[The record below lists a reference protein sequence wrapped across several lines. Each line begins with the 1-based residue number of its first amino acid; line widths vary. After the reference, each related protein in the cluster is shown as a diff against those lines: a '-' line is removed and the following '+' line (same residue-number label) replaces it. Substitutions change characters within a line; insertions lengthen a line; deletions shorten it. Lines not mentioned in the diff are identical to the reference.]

1 MSREIP
7 VIVNARAG
15 AASSEVSC
23 ARLLELFRAAGLEA
37 EILEAKDGDQI
48 AELARDAIA
57 RRPPM
62 IVAGGGDGT
71 ISAVA
76 GVVTGTGI
84 PLGVLPLGTLNH
96 FARDLGLPDD
106 IESAVGVL
114 KTGHAIEV
122 DVGEVNGR
130 VFLNNSSIGLY
141 PQLVHQRERQQQRLG
156 RGKWH
161 ALLRASLTLLHRY
174 PMMNVRVRT
183 GEKEFV
189 RRTPL
194 VFVGNNAYA
203 MSGLNIGTR
212 ARLDSGVLSV
222 YIPHRAGRFGLFRIA
237 LRALFGQLD
246 RVDDF
251 DALQTPSVQIDT
263 PRKHT
268 RVAVDGETAGAVTP
282 LDYRIRPGALRVI
295 VPQTAGADAGAKA
308 TGA

>member
-1 MSREIP
+1 MTAAIP

-15 AASSEVSC
+15 TASSEMPC
-23 ARLLELFRAAGLEA
+23 ARLVELFRAAGLDA

-48 AELARDAIA
+48 ADLTRGAIA
-57 RRPPM
+57 RAPPM

-71 ISAVA
+71 VSAVA
-76 GVVTGTGI
+76 GVVTGTAV

-106 IESAVGVL
+106 IESAVSVL
-114 KTGHAIEV
+114 ATGRVIEV

-141 PQLVHQRERQQQRLG
+141 PQLVHQRERQQERLG

-174 PMMNVRVRT
+174 PTMNVRVRT
-183 GEKEFV
+183 GNEELV

-237 LRALFGQLD
+237 LRALFGRLD

-251 DALQTPSVQIDT
+251 DALQTPSLRIDT
-263 PRKHT
+263 RRRHT

-295 VPQTAGADAGAKA
+295 VAQAVGAEADA
-308 TGA
+308 TGT